1 MNKKFIQLYDDNFN
15 TYIVNINNISV
26 IDVSGLKVWMGDNR
40 NLEIRSASMQ
50 RLLKWLVG
58 DSE

>member
-1 MNKKFIQLYDDNFN
+1 MNKKFIQLYDDNFD

-26 IDVSGLKVWMGDNR
+26 IDVGGLKVWMGDNR
-40 NLEIRSASMQ
+40 SLKIRSASMQ

-58 DSE
+58 DFE

>member
-26 IDVSGLKVWMGDNR
+26 IDVSGLKSLDGR
-40 NLEIRSASMQ
+40 
-50 RLLKWLVG
+50 
-58 DSE
+58 

>member
-1 MNKKFIQLYDDNFN
+1 MNKEFIQLCDDNFN

-26 IDVSGLKVWMGDNR
+26 IDVDGLKVWMRGNR

>member
-1 MNKKFIQLYDDNFN
+1 MNKKFIQLYDDNFS

-26 IDVSGLKVWMGDNR
+26 IDVGGLKVWMGDNR